1 MKKYRVTFK
10 SSGKVLGEYASKE
23 EASEKLMWNIR
34 SYNACL
40 GSEGEYLSRFDFLIE
55 EVESTSICDI
65 VTDNEQAK
73 KVLGGKKNPGNVSQR
88 KCVAKPLDG
97 INPKHI
103 EALIAIYQLFT
114 IAEAWNKKDKFVP
127 DFRNQNQYK
136 YYPWFQYDTFEKSF
150 IYDHT
155 SRTLSGASAC
165 FGCRLC
171 FKTMARAEQ
180 FGKQFIELYN
190 KVFLINK

>member
-23 EASEKLMWNIR
+23 EASEKLMLHIR

-55 EVESTSICDI
+55 EIESTGIWD
-65 VTDNEQAK
+65 VLDDYQPAK
-73 KVLGGKKNPGNVSQR
+73 KVLVGKKNAGNVSQR
-88 KCVAKPLDG
+88 KYVSKPLDG

-103 EALIAIYQLFT
+103 EALISLNELFT
-114 IAEAWNKKDKFVP
+114 IADAWNKKDKFVP
-127 DFRNQNQYK
+127 DFRNRNQYK
-136 YYPWFQYDTFEKSF
+136 YFPWFQYDPFERSF
-150 IYDHT
+150 VYDHT
-155 SRTLSGASAC
+155 SRTLNGGNAC
-165 FGCRLC
+165 LGCRLC

-180 FGKQFIELYN
+180 FGNQFVKLFN